1 MLDKV
6 DSKEARP
13 GGEFRFRVTQTT
25 QLSGVSVPA
34 GSIGYGVVRE
44 ADAAGRHNHDG
55 SLALE
60 PRYIILLRPRP
71 QAGSH
76 VKATKETGT
85 LSRVEV
91 TMNPTLPVVW
101 SPSEPLLQKG
111 ISHVPLPVP
120 GIAMTAI
127 NTVRWGRN
135 ITLGPGFFFS
145 VIPVGNLAD
154 GAIC

>member
-1 MLDKV
+1 MVDKI
-6 DSKEARP
+6 DSKEARS

-25 QLSGVSVPA
+25 QLNGVSVPA
-34 GSIGYGVVRE
+34 GTLGYGVIRE
-44 ADAAGRHNHDG
+44 ADAAGRHDHDG

-60 PRYIILLRPRP
+60 PRYLMVARPRP
-71 QAGSH
+71 QAGSRE
-76 VKATKETGT
+76 KGGGFT
-85 LSRVEV
+85 RVEV

-101 SPSEPLLQKG
+101 SPGVTLVQQG
-111 ISHVPLPVP
+111 ISHIPLPVP

-135 ITLGPGFFFS
+135 ITLGPGFKFS
-145 VIPVGNLAD
+145 VIPVGDLAG